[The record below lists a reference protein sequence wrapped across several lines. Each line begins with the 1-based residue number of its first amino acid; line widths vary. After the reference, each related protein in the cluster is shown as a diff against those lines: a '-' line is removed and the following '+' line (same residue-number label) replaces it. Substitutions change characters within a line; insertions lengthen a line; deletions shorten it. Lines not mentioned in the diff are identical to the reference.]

1 MLRCIRLTV
10 GLVFAFS
17 MMGSEAHAQW
27 GFDGWGF
34 MGWAPATPES
44 AELQSAGVFA
54 MGAGIYNLKTAQA
67 MSIDADTAMKFND
80 YVAQVTRESARIHAE
95 RVNRQLARN
104 RALYD
109 ARQKQL
115 RESPTLRDIETGDA
129 LNAAVADL
137 SDPRLGSSAL
147 RAAKTPVPASLIAA
161 VPFVNAA
168 ERVTLMLDRLR
179 SSIKWPEV
187 FEDPR
192 FANDQKTFD
201 DLVARLREES
211 YEGELSPRTLREAR
225 SFGNDLKAKLEA
237 QPLKDPLDQKEAS
250 RFIAASTSLLGLLE
264 RPNIQPAI
272 LELKK
277 IQDTMIGNLL
287 GFMNAYNL
295 RFGAATTPKE
305 RQAFRQLFEILD
317 GTRDQILAE
326 AKIDS
331 KPPAPAKPS
340 DATDFFEKLDSGR
353 SRAGA
358 TPQPTR

>member
-1 MLRCIRLTV
+1 MIRCIRLSV
-10 GLVFAFS
+10 GLVLAFT
-17 MMGSEAHAQW
+17 MMGRDAQAQW

-44 AELQSAGVFA
+44 AELQSAGIFA

-67 MSIDADTAMKFND
+67 NNIDAQTAMKFND
-80 YVAQVTRESARIHAE
+80 YVADVTRESARIHAE
-95 RVNRQLARN
+95 RVNRQIARN

-137 SDPRLGSSAL
+137 SDPRLGVSAL
-147 RAAKTPVPASLIAA
+147 RAAKAPIPASLIAD

-179 SSIKWPEV
+179 TSIKWPEV
-187 FEDPR
+187 FDDPR
-192 FANDQKTFD
+192 FSTDQKTFD

-211 YEGELSPRTLREAR
+211 YEGELSARTLQEAR
-225 SFGNDLKAKLEA
+225 RFVSDLKAKVEA
-237 QPLKDPLDQKEAS
+237 QPLKDPLDQKEAL
-250 RFIAASTSLLGLLE
+250 RFITASTSLLGLLE

-277 IQDTMIGNLL
+277 IQDTRLANLL
-287 GFMNAYNL
+287 GFMHAYNL
-295 RFGAATTPKE
+295 RFSAATTPKE
-305 RQAFRQLFEILD
+305 RQAFRQLFELLD
-317 GTRDQILAE
+317 QTRDLILAE

-331 KPPAPAKPS
+331 KSPVPANPS
-340 DATDFFEKLDSGR
+340 DATNFFDNLNQKR
-353 SRAGA
+353 
-358 TPQPTR
+358 

>member
-1 MLRCIRLTV
+1 MLRCVRLSV
-10 GLVFAFS
+10 GLLIAFS
-17 MMGSEAHAQW
+17 LMGRDAQAQW

-67 MSIDADTAMKFND
+67 NNIDAQTAMKFND
-80 YVAQVTRESARIHAE
+80 YVASVTRESARIHAE
-95 RVNRQLARN
+95 RVNRELARN

-115 RESPTLRDIETGDA
+115 RESPSLRDIETGDA
-129 LNAAVADL
+129 LNAAVSDL

-147 RAAKTPVPASLIAA
+147 RAAKAPVPASLIVN

-168 ERVTLMLDRLR
+168 ERVTLMLDGLR
-179 SSIKWPEV
+179 RSIKWPEV
-187 FEDPR
+187 FDDPR
-192 FANDQKTFD
+192 FSGDQKTFD
-201 DLVARLREES
+201 ELVARLREES

-225 SFGNDLKAKLEA
+225 DFGKNLKAKLEA
-237 QPLKDPLDQKEAS
+237 HPLKDPNDQKDAMRFLGAS
-250 RFIAASTSLLGLLE
+250 ESLIALLE

-277 IQDTMIGNLL
+277 IQDTRLSNLL
-287 GFMNAYNL
+287 GFMHAYNL

-305 RQAFRQLFEILD
+305 RQAFRQLFGILD
-317 GTRDQILAE
+317 QTRNQILAE
-326 AKIDS
+326 AKLDS
-331 KPPAPAKPS
+331 KSPATAGLS
-340 DATDFFEKLDSGR
+340 DATRFLENLSPNR
-353 SRAGA
+353 
-358 TPQPTR
+358 

>member
-1 MLRCIRLTV
+1 
-10 GLVFAFS
+10 
-17 MMGSEAHAQW
+17 
-27 GFDGWGF
+27 
-34 MGWAPATPES
+34 
-44 AELQSAGVFA
+44 
-54 MGAGIYNLKTAQA
+54 MGAGIYNLKTAEA
-67 MSIDADTAMKFND
+67 NRIDAETAMKFND
-80 YVAQVTRESARIHAE
+80 YVADVTRESARIHAE
-95 RVNRQLARN
+95 RVNRQIARN

-137 SDPRLGSSAL
+137 SDPRLGRSAL
-147 RAAKTPVPASLIAA
+147 RAAKAPVSASLIAD

-179 SSIKWPEV
+179 TSIKWPEV
-187 FEDPR
+187 FDDPR

-211 YEGELSPRTLREAR
+211 YEGELSARTLREAR
-225 SFGNDLKAKLEA
+225 SFGKDLRAKLEA
-237 QPLKDPLDQKEAS
+237 QPLKDPLDQKEAL
-250 RFIAASTSLLGLLE
+250 RFLTAATSLLGLLE

-277 IQDTMIGNLL
+277 IQDTRLANLL
-287 GFMNAYNL
+287 GFMSAYNL

-317 GTRDQILAE
+317 QTRDQILAE

-331 KPPAPAKPS
+331 KPPASTSPS
-340 DATDFFEKLDSGR
+340 DATKFFENLNQKR
-353 SRAGA
+353 
-358 TPQPTR
+358 

>member
-1 MLRCIRLTV
+1 MSRCIRLSV
-10 GLVFAFS
+10 GLVLAFT
-17 MMGSEAHAQW
+17 MMGRDAQAQW

-44 AELQSAGVFA
+44 AELHSAGIFA
-54 MGAGIYNLKTAQA
+54 MGAGIYNLKTAEA
-67 MSIDADTAMKFND
+67 NHIDAQTAMKFND
-80 YVAQVTRESARIHAE
+80 YVADVTRESARLHAE
-95 RVNRQLARN
+95 RVNRQIARN

-137 SDPRLGSSAL
+137 SDPRIGVSAL
-147 RAAKTPVPASLIAA
+147 RAASAPVSASLIAD

-192 FANDQKTFD
+192 FSKDQKTFD
-201 DLVARLREES
+201 DLVARAREES
-211 YEGELSPRTLREAR
+211 YEGELSARTIREAKG
-225 SFGNDLKAKLEA
+225 FVNDLKAKLET
-237 QPLKDPLDQKEAS
+237 QPLKDPMDQKEAL
-250 RFIAASTSLLGLLE
+250 RFITACTSLLGLLE

-277 IQDTMIGNLL
+277 IQDTRLANLL
-287 GFMNAYNL
+287 GFMSAYNL
-295 RFGAATTPKE
+295 RFGAANTPKQ

-317 GTRDQILAE
+317 QTRDLILAE
-326 AKIDS
+326 AKIDT
-331 KPPAPAKPS
+331 KPPAPAQAK
-340 DATDFFEKLDSGR
+340 DATDFFEKVDSER

-358 TPQPTR
+358 RP

>member
-1 MLRCIRLTV
+1 MSRCIRLSV
-10 GLVFAFS
+10 GLVLAFS
-17 MMGSEAHAQW
+17 LMGREAKAQW

-44 AELQSAGVFA
+44 AELQSAGIFA

-67 MSIDADTAMKFND
+67 NNIDAQTAMKFND
-80 YVAQVTRESARIHAE
+80 YVADVTRESARIHAE
-95 RVNRQLARN
+95 RVNRQIARN

-115 RESPTLRDIETGDA
+115 RESPTFRDIETGDA

-137 SDPRLGSSAL
+137 SDPRIGVSAL
-147 RAAKTPVPASLIAA
+147 RAAKAPIPASLIAD

-179 SSIKWPEV
+179 TSIKWPEV

-192 FANDQKTFD
+192 FSNDQKTFD
-201 DLVARLREES
+201 DLVARSREES
-211 YEGELSPRTLREAR
+211 YEGEISARTLREAKG
-225 SFGNDLKAKLEA
+225 FVNDLKAKLEA
-237 QPLKDPLDQKEAS
+237 QPLKDPLDQKEAL
-250 RFIAASTSLLGLLE
+250 RFITASTSLLGLLE

-277 IQDTMIGNLL
+277 IQDTRLTNLL
-287 GFMNAYNL
+287 GFMSAYNL

-317 GTRDQILAE
+317 QTRDQILAE

-331 KPPAPAKPS
+331 KPPTSTSPS
-340 DATDFFEKLDSGR
+340 DATKFFESLNQKR
-353 SRAGA
+353 
-358 TPQPTR
+358 